1 MNKKW
6 VVTLSLGVVAVGM
19 AAAYFL
25 SSPRGR
31 PEPAPAPANSATVGT
46 VPDVRDVREALLK
59 ELHTVTL
66 KNCTLKRYGGTGAK
80 DQPDIGGYLMCA
92 NLADGIQTA
101 YSYGIAGEDSWGC
114 QVSREF
120 GVTIHQYDCF
130 NDDRPSCD
138 GGHFVF
144 HDECVGPKTE
154 TIDKRPFDTIPS
166 QVVRNGDAG
175 KVLLMKIDVEGAEW
189 DSLMATPDEV
199 LDRIVQIPMEF
210 HGTNE
215 AKFVDVVRRLKR
227 QFYLVN
233 LHFNNYACASD
244 VPPFPAWA
252 YQVLWVNKRVG
263 VVDPEGP
270 SPAPMSPLNA
280 LDRPDGPDCQLPSS
294 AP

>member
-280 LDRPDGPDCQLPSS
+280 LDRPDGPDCQLAPS